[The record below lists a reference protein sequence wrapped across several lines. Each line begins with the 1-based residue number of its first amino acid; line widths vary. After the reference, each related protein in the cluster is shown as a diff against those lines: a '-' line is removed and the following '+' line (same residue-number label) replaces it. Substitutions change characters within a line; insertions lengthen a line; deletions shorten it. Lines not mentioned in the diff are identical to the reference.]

1 MAERKHYKQRLE
13 ENKCNLK
20 GSWRLLKYII
30 HKKKDVSSC
39 SRFLV
44 NNKVTSGKQIVA
56 NGFNSFFISTGAN
69 LAKSIPSDPRS
80 PTMFIKRISQSMAI
94 MPIIKN
100 DVIDIIKNQKVSS
113 PGWDSISAVVV
124 KATYSCFIE
133 PLTHILNLSVMYGV
147 FPSELKLAKV
157 IPLYKAN
164 DPMMVSNYRPVS
176 VLPVFFKILER
187 IMYNQLLSFIN
198 KHKLLYA
205 YQFGFRINHAPEL
218 ALLCLVDKVS
228 DALENGEYVLGLFL
242 DFSKAFDTV
251 NHEILFAK
259 LEFLGIRG
267 ICLQWFRNYLSNR
280 EQYVVYNDAVSS
292 RQHITCGV
300 PQGYILGLCYFCY
313 TSMIWPM
320 HQMSYIHSYLLMTL
334 TCLLRVKIPMT

>member
-1 MAERKHYKQRLE
+1 
-13 ENKCNLK
+13 
-20 GSWRLLKYII
+20 
-30 HKKKDVSSC
+30 
-39 SRFLV
+39 
-44 NNKVTSGKQIVA
+44 
-56 NGFNSFFISTGAN
+56 
-69 LAKSIPSDPRS
+69 
-80 PTMFIKRISQSMAI
+80 MAI

-157 IPLYKAN
+157 ILLYKAN
-164 DPMMVSNYRPVS
+164 DPMKVSNYRPVS
-176 VLPVFFKILER
+176 VLPVFSKILER
-187 IMYNQLLSFIN
+187 IMDNQLLSFIN

-300 PQGYILGLCYFCY
+300 PRGYILGPCYFCY

-334 TCLLRVKIPMT
+334 ICLLRVKIPMT